1 MAFVAETLVPLVATL
16 LAVAGALFSLIAA
29 IGLLRLPDLFTRIH
43 AASKAGALG
52 AGLILLAVV
61 LVSEEAT
68 TIIRALLALLF
79 LLLSTPVGAHLLAK
93 AAIAA
98 GITPKTGQSGTKTG
112 PDADL

>member
-1 MAFVAETLVPLVATL
+1 MAFVAETLVPLLAAM

-43 AASKAGALG
+43 AASKAGVLG
-52 AGLILLAVV
+52 AGLILVAVV
-61 LVSEEAT
+61 LVSGDAT

-93 AAIAA
+93 SAIAA
-98 GITPKTGQSGTKTG
+98 GIMPKTGQSGAKTG
-112 PDADL
+112 PDAAL